1 MNQQATAAGSGTTSA
16 LAAPTAPAVV
26 LIGLNGFGRQHL
38 ANIHRL
44 AAEEKI
50 TFLAGIDPVDPG
62 KEIRG
67 KDTHV
72 FADFD
77 AFLSSGLTPDIIIIS
92 TPISTHADLAMR
104 ALRTGADLYLE
115 KPPTA
120 TLDQYSRLLQAA
132 ADAGAH
138 VQVGFQALGSTAL
151 KTIDGFF
158 ADNAKNSPIGAL
170 RAVGASGNWL
180 RTTGYYERSPWAGHR
195 KLDGVEIADGVVTN
209 PLAHAVASALYIAG
223 ARKAQDVAHLAT
235 ELYHAH
241 SIEADDTSVVRVQ
254 TSTGIP
260 VIAALTVCASEQQDP
275 WITIYG
281 TEGTATLYYTRDEL
295 LVRPNPDLGLPESS
309 EVFGRVNLLE
319 NLVEVRNGSETE
331 LLSSLASAGAF
342 MRVLEQIR
350 TSDTP
355 TQIAEE
361 QVIPAGDGADFHPV
375 IPNIERFIDRAVA
388 AQSSFSSLGAPWA
401 LLAKTSGSLSLI
413 NPATGKQRTLA
424 ELRTGEDI
432 SRTNSP
438 RPFLDN
444 LKTFNG
450 VVVSE
455 QQPLDHTWHLGVG
468 VALQD
473 VNGTNFWGGRTYTRD
488 ASRYI
493 WRADHGHIRT
503 ASNAFARNG
512 NALDSQLEWVSHEQ
526 EILLDEHRS
535 IELNAFEDHESAI
548 TGWSLDFSFRLSAR
562 ERQVSLGSPG
572 TNGRHNGGYGGF
584 FWRLPPIAD
593 PQIFTPS
600 ATGESQV
607 HGVHS
612 PWLAFSATF
621 SSDSVALADLAEG
634 HGDATIIFCSEH
646 DDPWFVR
653 SSGYPGVGSSLAWS
667 TPVVLDPQEAI
678 TRQVRVLVVDG
689 RVPVQTVALLA
700 RKYGSGSKE
709 G

>member
-1 MNQQATAAGSGTTSA
+1 MNQQATAAVSATTSA
-16 LAAPTAPAVV
+16 LAPPPAPAVV

-62 KEIRG
+62 AEIRG
-67 KDTHV
+67 VETQV

-77 AFLSSGLTPDIIIIS
+77 AFLNSGLSADIIIIS
-92 TPISTHADLAMR
+92 TPISTHAELALK
-104 ALRTGADLYLE
+104 ALQTGADLYLE

-120 TLDQYSRLLQAA
+120 TLEQYSRLLQAA
-132 ADAGAH
+132 NEAGVH

-151 KTIDGFF
+151 KTLDGFF
-158 ADNAKNSPIGAL
+158 ADNAKDSPIGAL

-180 RTTGYYERSPWAGHR
+180 RTTGYYERSRWAGHR
-195 KLDGVEIADGVVTN
+195 KLDGIEIADGVVTN

-223 ARKAQDVAHLAT
+223 ARESQDISHLST

-241 SIEADDTSVVRVQ
+241 NIEADDTSVVRVQ
-254 TSTGIP
+254 TSAGIP

-295 LVRPNPDLGLPESS
+295 LVRPNPELGRPETS
-309 EVFGRVNLLE
+309 EIFKRVNLLE
-319 NLVEVRNGSETE
+319 NLVDVRNGSETE

-350 TSDTP
+350 ISDAP
-355 TQIAEE
+355 AAIAENH
-361 QVIPAGDGADFHPV
+361 VIRVGNGADFHPV

-388 AQSSFSSLGAPWA
+388 AQSGFSSLGAPWA
-401 LLAKTSGSLSLI
+401 APAKTGGSLGLI
-413 NPATGKQRTLA
+413 NPATRKPQTVA
-424 ELRTGEDI
+424 TLRTGEDI
-432 SRTNSP
+432 SPTNSP
-438 RPFLDN
+438 RPFLDC
-444 LKTFNG
+444 LKTLDG
-450 VVVSE
+450 IVVSD

-493 WRADHGHIRT
+493 WREDHGHIRT
-503 ASNAFARNG
+503 VTNEFAHDNST
-512 NALDSQLEWVSHEQ
+512 LKSQLEWVSHTQ
-526 EILLDEHRS
+526 DILLDEQRS
-535 IELNAFEDHESAI
+535 IELNGFADHEVGIS
-548 TGWSLDFSFRLSAR
+548 GWILDYSFTLTAR
-562 ERQVSLGSPG
+562 ERQVTLGSPG
-572 TNGRHNGGYGGF
+572 SNGRRNGGYGGF
-584 FWRLPPIAD
+584 FWRLPPVAD
-593 PQIFTPS
+593 PQIFTQS
-600 ATGESQV
+600 SSGESEV
-607 HGVHS
+607 HGAQS
-612 PWLAFSATF
+612 PWLAFSAAF
-621 SSDSVALADLAEG
+621 SSDSVSLDDLADG
-634 HGDATIIFCSEH
+634 HGDATLIFCSGN

-667 TPVVLDPQEAI
+667 SPIVLAPHESVS
-678 TRQVRVLVVDG
+678 RQLRVLVVDG
-689 RVPVQTVALLA
+689 RAPAQSADLLA
-700 RKYGSGSKE
+700 RKYGSSSQE